1 MTRPVTGGAGPIPGV
16 TPLRRDA
23 ASPFDFKEQ
32 DR

>member
-16 TPLRRDA
+16 TPRRDA